1 MTHLRHRLDWNA
13 AAQQSP
19 TVPRCAILR
28 KHGRHQAVKRR
39 EFITLLGGA
48 TVAWPLAL
56 CMHKGRLIRNMA
68 VRIIASVILIQS
80 WSIVGAEEAAIPSDY
95 NFLDELLSDLG
106 FQPTDLI
113 ERVRQLSNIP
123 SEAAMQHRLSYCVQG
138 YADRIATDA
147 KLREKVAS
155 EVEERTCVQLG
166 LCQDRSQ
173 QRIDQSSLYAE
184 LLRVVADEMRGKKGA
199 DFSKTFQEHEQFVEF
214 GRHLARQSGVE
225 ETFRQASYVSAQVS
239 ARHIRESC
247 PSLWN
252 SWPVQVSGLLG
263 LCLVGGVITLV
274 YKINRVRAA
283 PT

>member
-1 MTHLRHRLDWNA
+1 MLRMR
-13 AAQQSP
+13 
-19 TVPRCAILR
+19 RR
-28 KHGRHQAVKRR
+28 K
-39 EFITLLGGA
+39 FITLLGGA
-48 TVAWPLAL
+48 ASWPLATIT
-56 CMHKGRLIRNMA
+56 HVRRLLRNLA
-68 VRIIASVILIQS
+68 VQTIASVILFQS
-80 WSIVGAEEAAIPSDY
+80 WAIVAAEEAAIPSDH
-95 NFLDELLSDLG
+95 NFVDEIVSELG

-123 SEAAMQHRLSYCVQG
+123 SEAAMQHRLSYCVEG

-147 KLREKVAS
+147 NLREKVAS
-155 EVEERTCVQLG
+155 EVEERTCAQLG
-166 LCQDRSQ
+166 LCQERGQ

-184 LLRVVADEMRGKKGA
+184 LLRVVADEMRGEKRA
-199 DFSKTFQEHEQFVEF
+199 DTSKVFQEHEQFVEF

-252 SWPVQVSGLLG
+252 SWLVRVSAFIGVGLLG
-263 LCLVGGVITLV
+263 VVLAVV
-274 YKINRVRAA
+274 YKRTGIKPA

>member
-1 MTHLRHRLDWNA
+1 MFGMR
-13 AAQQSP
+13 
-19 TVPRCAILR
+19 
-28 KHGRHQAVKRR
+28 RR
-39 EFITLLGGA
+39 EFISLVGGA
-48 TVAWPLAL
+48 AVAWPLAL

-113 ERVRQLSNIP
+113 QRVRQLSNYRRKQPCSIGCP
-123 SEAAMQHRLSYCVQG
+123 TVFRGMPTGSQLTQNCARRWRPRLRQ
-138 YADRIATDA
+138 RI
-147 KLREKVAS
+147 
-155 EVEERTCVQLG
+155 CVQLG

-225 ETFRQASYVSAQVS
+225 ETFRQASYVSARVS

-252 SWPVQVSGLLG
+252 SRPVQVSGLLG
-263 LCLVGGVITLV
+263 LCLVGRGHYIR
-274 YKINRVRAA
+274 YKN
-283 PT
+283 